1 MDTPIPDSPKTAL
14 ITGIGGQDGSYL
26 SELLLEKGYRVVGT
40 VPDDSPENI
49 DRIRH
54 LLDRVTVLRDDLL
67 DQDRLESHVQEHRP
81 VEVYNFAA
89 NSVLAA
95 SFEQPI
101 LATMVL
107 AMGVTRILETIRKV
121 APKARFFQAS
131 SSEIFGKPAEVP
143 QSETTPFHPRN
154 PYGVSKAYGHL
165 MTVTYREN
173 YGLYACS
180 GILYNHESPRRSPQF
195 VTRKITRAA
204 ARIKMG
210 LETELRLGN
219 LDARRD
225 WGFAGDYVRA
235 MWLMLQQDR
244 PDDFLLAT
252 GETHS
257 VRDLC
262 EEAFRHVGLDYQ
274 QYVVQETESF
284 RPPETAQLV
293 GQPAKAFRVL
303 GWKPTVGFR
312 DLVRMMVES
321 DLEEILRKSA
331 PGNLRP
337 QGREG

>member
-1 MDTPIPDSPKTAL
+1 MPTAL

-26 SELLLEKGYRVVGT
+26 SELLLEKGYQVVGT
-40 VPDDSPENI
+40 VPNADAENI

-54 LLDRVTVLRDDLL
+54 LLTRLRIVRDDLL
-67 DQDRLESHVQEHRP
+67 DQDRIESVLLDNRP
-81 VEVYNFAA
+81 SEIYNFAA

-95 SFEQPI
+95 SFQQPI

-107 AMGVTRILETIRKV
+107 AMGVTRILEAIRKA

-165 MTVTYREN
+165 MTMTYREN

-180 GILYNHESPRRSPQF
+180 GILYNHESPRRSPYF

-210 LETELRLGN
+210 LDTEVRLGN

-244 PDDFLLAT
+244 PDDFVLAT

-262 EEAFRHVGLDYQ
+262 EEAFGHVGLDYRRH
-274 QYVVQETESF
+274 VVPEAESF

-293 GQPAKAFRVL
+293 GNPAKANRVL
-303 GWKPTVGFR
+303 GWRPTIAFR
-312 DLVRMMVES
+312 DMVRMMVDS
-321 DLEEILRKSA
+321 DIEEIRSTGA
-331 PGNLRP
+331 TGNRTV